1 MPAGNGSSLRRAA
14 LRVAAGVAV
23 LFGIATVASGGNVL
37 FGSGAAA
44 AGDYVPFVVWFN
56 FAAGFF
62 YVAAGFGL
70 WRQRRWAA
78 WLALALAVLTA
89 LAFAA
94 FGWHVLAGGAFEQR
108 TVAAMTLRTL
118 LWAGIAGLAL
128 VSGCA
133 ASPTSGRSSPTS
145 RCSKA

>member
-23 LFGIATVASGGNVL
+23 LFGAATVASGANVL

-56 FAAGFF
+56 FIAGFF

-70 WRQRRWAA
+70 WRGRRWAA

-94 FGWHVLAGGAFEQR
+94 FGWHVLAGGAFEAR

-118 LWAGIAGLAL
+118 VWTAIAALACFGSIFHFQKDL
-128 VSGCA
+128 
-133 ASPTSGRSSPTS
+133 P
-145 RCSKA
+145 

>member
-1 MPAGNGSSLRRAA
+1 VRAA
-14 LRVAAGVAV
+14 GVVAV

-56 FAAGFF
+56 FIAGFF

-70 WRQRRWAA
+70 WRRRRWAA
-78 WLALALAVLTA
+78 WLALALAMLTA

-118 LWAGIAGLAL
+118 LWAAIAGLAL
-128 VSGCA
+128 VSGCD
-133 ASPTSGRSSPTS
+133 ASPTSRHSSPTC
-145 RCSKA
+145 RCSRA